1 VTASPPSPGAA
12 PLASVVVPA
21 LDEGDRLAGLLDGLA
36 AAAPPGAPDVEFV
49 VVDDGSAHRHLA
61 LERAA
66 VAAASG
72 RALASGAPCRFR
84 LVEHLSNRGKGAAIR
99 RGWGEASGGAAWLG
113 FLDADGAVPAAEA
126 WRLAG
131 RLLPDPGFDVLAAT
145 RIRMAGRTIRR
156 SRFRHAQG
164 RVFATLAERLFRL
177 GFYDTQCG
185 LKLFRASLLHPV
197 LPLLREDR
205 WLLDVEVLALLQRRG
220 ARCVEEPIDWA
231 DPGRSKVVPFLDP
244 LKMLAGL
251 LSLRRRLGPPPAR

>member
-1 VTASPPSPGAA
+1 MTGPSPA

-21 LDEGDRLAGLLDGLA
+21 LDEGDRLPGLLDGLVS
-36 AAAPPGAPDVEFV
+36 AAPPGAPAVEFL
-49 VVDDGSAHRHLA
+49 VVDDGSARQHLDR
-61 LERAA
+61 ERTA
-66 VAAASG
+66 VAAASERVG
-72 RALASGAPCRFR
+72 ASGGSSRFR
-84 LVEHLSNRGKGAAIR
+84 LVECPSNGGKGAAIR
-99 RGWGEASGGAAWLG
+99 RGWGESSRGTAWLG

-131 RLLPDPGFDVLAAT
+131 RLSPDPGFDVLAAT

-164 RVFATLAERLFRL
+164 RAFATLTERLFRL

-185 LKLFRASLLHPV
+185 LKLFRASLLRPV

-220 ARCVEEPIDWA
+220 ARCLEEPIDWE
-231 DPGRSKVVPFLDP
+231 DPGRSKVVPLVDP
-244 LKMLAGL
+244 VKMLAGL
-251 LSLRRRLGPPPAR
+251 LRLRARLGPPPAR

>member
-1 VTASPPSPGAA
+1 VTLPPPHPAAA

-21 LDEGDRLAGLLDGLA
+21 LDEGDRLPGLLDGLA
-36 AAAPPGAPDVEFV
+36 SAAPPGAPAVEFV
-49 VVDDGSAHRHLA
+49 VVDDGSTQRHLA

-66 VAAASG
+66 VATASE

-84 LVEHLSNRGKGAAIR
+84 IVECPSNRGKGAAIR
-99 RGWGEASGGAAWLG
+99 RGWGEASRGAVWLG
-113 FLDADGAVPAAEA
+113 LLDADGAVPAAEA
-126 WRLAG
+126 WRLAA
-131 RLLPDPGFDVLAAT
+131 RLAPDPGFDVLAAT

-164 RVFATLAERLFRL
+164 RVFATLAERLFGL

-185 LKLFRASLLHPV
+185 LKLFRASHLRPV
-197 LPLLREDR
+197 LPLLRENR
-205 WLLDVEVLALLQRRG
+205 WLLDVEILALLQRRG

-231 DPGRSKVVPFLDP
+231 DPGRSKIVPLLDP

-251 LSLRRRLGPPPAR
+251 LSMRRRLGPPPAR